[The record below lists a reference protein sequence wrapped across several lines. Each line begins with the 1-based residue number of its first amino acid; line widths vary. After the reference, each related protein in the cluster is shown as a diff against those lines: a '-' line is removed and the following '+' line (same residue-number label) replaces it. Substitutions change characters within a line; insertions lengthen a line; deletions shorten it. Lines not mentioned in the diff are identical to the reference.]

1 MLVNDPI
8 ADMLTRIRNAQIAK
22 HDSVMVPASNM
33 KKSIAKILLDE
44 GYIKSVDLI
53 DDGLA
58 GQIKIGLK
66 YTDKKQSVIVGLK
79 RISKPGLRV
88 YAHDDAETEE
98 RTMSRI
104 GRAPIA
110 IPAGVTV
117 TVSDDNIVTVKG
129 PKGTLTQEVNK
140 NITVK
145 QEGNEILVSRP
156 DDEKQNRAFHGLYRA
171 LIHNMVVGVST
182 GFTKTLNL
190 VGTGYRAE
198 AKGNT
203 LNITIGYS
211 HPVIIEAEENI
222 AFATP
227 NQTTITVSGINKQQ
241 VGNVAAA
248 IRAVRKPE
256 PYHGKGIKYDTEVV
270 RRKEGKTGKK

>member
-1 MLVNDPI
+1 
-8 ADMLTRIRNAQIAK
+8 
-22 HDSVMVPASNM
+22 
-33 KKSIAKILLDE
+33 
-44 GYIKSVDLI
+44 
-53 DDGLA
+53 
-58 GQIKIGLK
+58 
-66 YTDKKQSVIVGLK
+66 
-79 RISKPGLRV
+79 
-88 YAHDDAETEE
+88 
-98 RTMSRI
+98 MSRI

-117 TVSDDNIVTVKG
+117 TISDDNLVTVKG

-140 NITVK
+140 NITVNV
-145 QEGNEILVSRP
+145 EGNVINVVRP
-156 DDEKQNRAFHGLYRA
+156 NDEKQNRAFHGLYRA
-171 LIHNMVVGVST
+171 LIANMITGVST

-198 AKGNT
+198 AKGTT

-211 HPVIIEAEENI
+211 HPVIFEAEENI

-227 NQTTITVSGINKQQ
+227 NQTTIQVSGINKQQ